1 METKQITTTVIEAA
15 EGKVLRRKSDGVV
28 YGTTVHLGYNYYE
41 GGMPS
46 RPSVDTPDDF
56 EEVDAP
62 EDYTAF
68 DVTDKDRLVRMSGV
82 IARERS
88 LVNGYG
94 LNASDALETKDW
106 FPVWGKDIVDG
117 TVMAKGFRFQYT
129 PDGDDESTLYE
140 VVQTHTAQMQYAP
153 GLPTAALYKAVNVE
167 ASGTKDDPIPYT
179 PPMEIFSGRF
189 YTQGGVLYKCTRDSG
204 QALSHDLSALVG
216 VYVETAEQED

>member
-62 EDYTAF
+62 EDYAAF
-68 DVTDKDRLVRMSGV
+68 DVTDRDRLVRMSGV
-82 IARERS
+82 IARERL

-94 LNASDALETKDW
+94 LTASDALETKDW

-117 TVMAKGFRFQYT
+117 TELAKGFRFQYT
-129 PDGDDESTLYE
+129 AAGEEDSTLYE

-153 GLPTAALYKAVNVE
+153 GLSTAALYKVVNVD
-167 ASGTKDDPIPYT
+167 ASGTKDDPIAYV
-179 PPMEIFSGRF
+179 PPMEIFSGRY
-189 YTQGGVLYKCTRDSG
+189 YTQGGALYLCTRDSG
-204 QALSHDLSALVG
+204 QALSHDLAALVG
-216 VYVETAEQED
+216 VYVETVEQED